1 MERKEGVSV
10 ATSSITKQ
18 FVVKDHKAFE
28 KLVDE
33 AAKLPKREA
42 TQDSPSLKKGREAL
56 KRFSLR

>member
-1 MERKEGVSV
+1 M

-18 FVVKDHKAFE
+18 FVVKDYKAFE
-28 KLVDE
+28 KLLNE
-33 AAKLPKREA
+33 AEKMPKREA

>member
-1 MERKEGVSV
+1 M

-18 FVVKDHKAFE
+18 FVVKDYKAYE
-28 KLVDE
+28 KLVVKAE
-33 AAKLPKREA
+33 KIPKSEA